1 METIDINKLTPEQ
14 KRQLSAQLQAE
25 QEAEKKALKENR
37 EAYKRMVADTVPEMF
52 RVLASV
58 NDKLQDSKKRVFEMS
73 RDLIDLKKDAY
84 EVKEGQQSHSFTSED
99 GKQSIT
105 IGFRVNDGW
114 DDTLPTGMEKVKQ
127 FLQGRS
133 KDKESQEMVEGI
145 NILLKKD
152 KNGNLKSSRVI
163 ELNQWAEKIGNDL
176 LKDGVRIIMDAYK
189 PVKTCYF
196 IEASYTDGTGKK
208 QSMPLSISTVD
219 FPEGT
224 QIDFM

>member
-37 EAYKRMVADTVPEMF
+37 EAYKKMVADTVPEMF

-133 KDKESQEMVEGI
+133 KDKESKEMVEGI